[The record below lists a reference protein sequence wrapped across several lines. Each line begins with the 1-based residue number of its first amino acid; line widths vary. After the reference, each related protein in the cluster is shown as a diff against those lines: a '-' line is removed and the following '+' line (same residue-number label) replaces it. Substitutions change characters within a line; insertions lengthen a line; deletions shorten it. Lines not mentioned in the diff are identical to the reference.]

1 VRFLI
6 CAMYDLS
13 RNDGYTGHL
22 QYLLSILRE
31 EGHTY
36 LLTGMRSKSSHKRRT
51 DVLVEG
57 TDVLAQLM
65 CASLAVEK
73 ARHWNPDIFL
83 FTQAGSIFNGV
94 LSSLV
99 RSMNLPMIY
108 DCLDPVPETFLL
120 TFNRSINYVFQPW
133 LKLSERFIDAGA
145 TATLSV
151 SPGLDAILRKR
162 GWRGP
167 IFRFYNVHNTF
178 PVGQPGKSK
187 LRERAGWES
196 SAILVYAGG
205 LQEKVRGLEDQLRA
219 VAIAVQLGANVKFLI
234 VGSSGSPTPFQVQSS
249 KLGIDDSVLF
259 LGPVTPSELAD
270 ILSDCDVA
278 VSNSLPYAL
287 PSKIFEYLSNGVHI
301 ISVDDLN
308 DVNVLFK
315 DFVELYDGS
324 IEDLAMLLKRK
335 SKSTR
340 KTAELTRIRAL
351 IASLRNESKQSLLR
365 SIDLCAVKLKLP
377 ETDRNGM
384 ETVETVGQNERRLLE
399 SKE

>member
-1 VRFLI
+1 
-6 CAMYDLS
+6 MYDLS

-36 LLTGMRSKSSHKRRT
+36 LLTGLRSKSVHKRRT

-73 ARHWNPDIFL
+73 ARHWEPDIFL
-83 FTQAGSIFNGV
+83 FTQAGSLFNGV

-99 RSMNLPMIY
+99 RLMKIPLIY
-108 DCLDPVPETFLL
+108 DCLDPAPETFLL
-120 TFNRSINYVFQPW
+120 TFKRSINYAFQPW
-133 LKLSERFIDAGA
+133 LKLSERLIDAGA

-151 SPGLDAILRKR
+151 SPGLDSILRTR
-162 GWRGP
+162 GWKGP

-178 PVGQPGKSK
+178 LFGQPGKSK
-187 LRERAGWES
+187 LRERAGWQS
-196 SAILVYAGG
+196 STILVYAGG
-205 LQEKVRGLEDQLRA
+205 LQEQVRGLEDQLRA
-219 VAIAVQLGANVKFLI
+219 VAMAVQLGANVKFVI
-234 VGSSGSPTPFQVQSS
+234 VGSSGSPKPFQQQSS

-259 LGPVTPSELAD
+259 LDPVRPSELAD

-278 VSNSLPYAL
+278 VSNSLAYAL
-287 PSKIFEYLSNGVHI
+287 PSKIFEYFNNGVHI
-301 ISVDDLN
+301 ISVKGPN
-308 DVNVLFK
+308 DVNELFK
-315 DFVELYDGS
+315 DYVELYDGS
-324 IEDLAMLLKRK
+324 IADLAMLLKRK
-335 SKSTR
+335 SESTR
-340 KTAELTRIRAL
+340 QPVDLTPLRAL

-365 SIDLCAVKLKLP
+365 SIDLCASKLTPAQRGLP
-377 ETDRNGM
+377 GM
-384 ETVETVGQNERRLLE
+384 ETWETVGQSERPLLG